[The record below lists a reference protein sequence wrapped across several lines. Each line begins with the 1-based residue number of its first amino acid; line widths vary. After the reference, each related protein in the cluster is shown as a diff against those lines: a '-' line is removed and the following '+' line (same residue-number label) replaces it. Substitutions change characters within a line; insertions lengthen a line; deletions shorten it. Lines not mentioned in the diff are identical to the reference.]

1 MNTTPHP
8 ISEPCRHPNRRSY
21 RASAGGFT
29 LVEVMIALTIMVSV
43 LAMSSGFLMES
54 TLINFRSTAK
64 NNINRELRNTIN
76 RMAIEAKQSNFF
88 LIYESAQDAERYDR
102 DDRRRPNES
111 GDALLLVFKSGYPD
125 MEALG
130 MDPLRD
136 PRPITRIILYYRD
149 PNTEIDGVTVGPVMR
164 WEKDFTADP
173 ITDAQEIREVE
184 LLLPPFTTLR
194 SESTQVMAFSE
205 GLVNGRLFYNFQNRT
220 IMINGRII
228 HGNQAKWVTDTYNFS
243 ISPRG

>member
-1 MNTTPHP
+1 MTSLHRKTTVSPP
-8 ISEPCRHPNRRSY
+8 A
-21 RASAGGFT
+21 RAAVDGFT

-43 LAMSSGFLMES
+43 LAMTSGFLIETS
-54 TLINFRSTAK
+54 RINFTSTAK

-88 LIYESAQDAERYDR
+88 LIYESAEDAERYDR
-102 DDRRRPNES
+102 NDRRLPNEA

-125 MEALG
+125 MDALG

-136 PRPITRIILYYRD
+136 PRPITRLILYYRD
-149 PNTEIDGVTVGPVMR
+149 PNTEIDGAQVGPVMR
-164 WEKDFTADP
+164 WEKDFTNSPVTNPD
-173 ITDAQEIREVE
+173 EIREVE
-184 LLLPPFTTLR
+184 LLLPTFSALR
-194 SESTQVMAFSE
+194 NESRQVMAFSE

-220 IMINGRII
+220 IMINGRIL

>member
-1 MNTTPHP
+1 
-8 ISEPCRHPNRRSY
+8 
-21 RASAGGFT
+21 
-29 LVEVMIALTIMVSV
+29 MIAMAIMMSV

-54 TLINFRSTAK
+54 SKINFKSTAK

-76 RMAIEAKQSNFF
+76 RMAIEAKQSNYF
-88 LIYESAQDAERYDR
+88 LIYETAEDGERYDR

-136 PRPITRIILYYRD
+136 PRPITRIILYFRD
-149 PNTEIDGVTVGPVMR
+149 PNTQIDGVSVGPVMR
-164 WEKDFTADP
+164 WEQDFTDDP
-173 ITDAQEIREVE
+173 IIEPDEIREVE
-184 LLLPPFTTLR
+184 LLIPTLTTLR
-194 SESTQVMAFSE
+194 TQSAQVMAFSE

>member
-1 MNTTPHP
+1 MTPLH
-8 ISEPCRHPNRRSY
+8 
-21 RASAGGFT
+21 RANPASRQPSKRTGADGFT

-43 LAMSSGFLMES
+43 LAMASGFLVES
-54 TLINFRSTAK
+54 TLINFKSTAK

-88 LIYESAQDAERYDR
+88 LIYESAEDGERYDR

-125 MEALG
+125 MEGLG

-136 PRPITRIILYYRD
+136 PRPITRVILYYRD
-149 PNTEIDGVTVGPVMR
+149 PNTEIDGVLVGPVMR
-164 WEKDFTADP
+164 WEKDFTNSPVTDP
-173 ITDAQEIREVE
+173 EEIREVE
-184 LLLPPFTTLR
+184 MLLPPFATLR
-194 SESTQVMAFSE
+194 NESRQVMAFSE

-220 IMINGRII
+220 IMINGRIL

>member
-1 MNTTPHP
+1 MKPTSQKNAHPCPHP
-8 ISEPCRHPNRRSY
+8 HRST
-21 RASAGGFT
+21 AGGFT

-43 LAMSSGFLMES
+43 LAMASSFLMES

-88 LIYESAQDAERYDR
+88 LIYESAEDTERYNR

-136 PRPITRIILYYRD
+136 PRPITRMVLYYRD
-149 PNTEIDGVTVGPVMR
+149 ANTVIDGASVGPVMR
-164 WEKDFTADP
+164 WEKDFSADP
-173 ITDAQEIREVE
+173 ITERQDIREVE
-184 LLLPPFTTLR
+184 RLLPLFEQLR
-194 SESTQVMAFSE
+194 KESTQIMAFSE
-205 GLVNGRLFYNFQNRT
+205 GLVNNRLFYNFQNRT